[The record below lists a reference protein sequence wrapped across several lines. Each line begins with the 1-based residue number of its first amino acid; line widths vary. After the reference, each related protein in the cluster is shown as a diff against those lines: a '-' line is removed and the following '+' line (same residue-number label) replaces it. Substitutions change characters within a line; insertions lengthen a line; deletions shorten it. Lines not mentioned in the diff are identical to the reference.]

1 MGNQTRHFMN
11 ESDVGSGD
19 KTPADHETEKLIEEV
34 GKARKNADAQR
45 GVKQDVANQNSAP
58 TQKTNGD

>member
-34 GKARKNADAQR
+34 GKAKHNADVQR
-45 GVKQDVANQNSAP
+45 GVKQDVTNRQNSAS
-58 TQKTNGD
+58 TQKH